1 MNIVLRVT
9 KISSQLNV
17 FRIILIT
24 LLSITYS
31 FLTFYSE
38 NLTCLMNN
46 NDSFWR
52 FWFIISNQKSTFLK
66 LTNFNSRSLQYFLVK
81 ENLLLKK

>member
-1 MNIVLRVT
+1 
-9 KISSQLNV
+9 
-17 FRIILIT
+17 LIT

-52 FWFIISNQKSTFLK
+52 YKWHFSSDSDMVK
-66 LTNFNSRSLQYFLVK
+66 LNKQNNAVANS
-81 ENLLLKK
+81 